1 VPRRGTFSRTGKASG
16 VAAAMLLCAL
26 ASTAGAAS
34 QRLLS
39 LPLHGTLSL
48 TGSHVLC
55 GSGQYKGLTYVD
67 CGIGGANGTPK
78 KGGYVVL
85 MAANGKV
92 SVLDVSGN
100 TIVFNKVAA
109 PLARSS
115 GESTVVTARP
125 GDEVRLTGVPSIDCK
140 VSLVTTTTTI
150 VCFYVNK
157 QGVRPGSF
165 SFGISDTTIS
175 TLGWNAARKAKLL
188 HTWSENG

>member
-1 VPRRGTFSRTGKASG
+1 MWKTLGG
-16 VAAAMLLCAL
+16 AAAILFLGL
-26 ASTAGAAS
+26 VSTAAAAS
-34 QRLLS
+34 QRLVS

-48 TGSHVLC
+48 AGSHVLC
-55 GSGQYKGLTYVD
+55 SSGQYKRLTYLD
-67 CGIGGANGTPK
+67 CGIGGPNGHPK
-78 KGGYVVL
+78 RGGYVVL

-100 TIVFNKVAA
+100 KIVFDKVAA

-115 GESTVVTARP
+115 HEAAVVTAGP
-125 GDEVRLTGVPSIDCK
+125 GDEVRLTGISSIDCK

-165 SFGISDTTIS
+165 SFGISDTTVS
-175 TLGWNAARKAKLL
+175 ALGWNAARKAKLL
-188 HTWSENG
+188 RTWTENG

>member
-1 VPRRGTFSRTGKASG
+1 MRKTLG
-16 VAAAMLLCAL
+16 VAATLLLAL
-26 ASTAGAAS
+26 VSTAAAAS
-34 QRLLS
+34 QRVVS
-39 LPLHGTLSL
+39 LPLHATLSL
-48 TGSHVLC
+48 AGSHVLC
-55 GSGQYKGLTYVD
+55 ASGQYKGLTYLD
-67 CGIGGANGTPK
+67 CGIGGPNGHPK

-100 TIVFNKVAA
+100 RIVFNKVAA
-109 PLARSS
+109 PLARASHEAALLS
-115 GESTVVTARP
+115 AGP
-125 GDEVRLTGVPSIDCK
+125 GDEVRLSGVSTIDCK

-165 SFGISDTTIS
+165 SFGISDTTVS

-188 HTWSENG
+188 HSWNENG